1 MTIHLFKSND
11 VDNQLFSRIFDLLE
25 SVPGPITFKHHER
38 FSMELD
44 DLELKKKVV
53 HTKKQ
58 CEKAIETKMSSIRES
73 SENMIYR
80 NINFPHIQEVATWEQ
95 LFSKTQDYRKKHQI
109 PECELVIL
117 LTNTANENNWFATLD
132 PRNPINGFIHC
143 DNWDYFINCPIE
155 FPIAYEV
162 VALSLRR
169 NLYQFP
175 ENLNILVHHHPRG
188 CLNDFCENKRDII
201 LKLRTGDICSDC
213 LSSLIKFQIPQT
225 EINHGLDLFARFRER
240 MLFAQNAQRNKSV
253 SPLLINKRHQIF
265 LPNYEN
271 IEIKFT
277 PLEKTL
283 YFLFLKHPEGILMSN
298 LFEHRQE
305 LNDIY
310 TEIYSRGTLKEM
322 ERSIQDLSN
331 ATKNSASE
339 KISSI
344 KRKFTDSIGKNLIEP
359 YIIKGPN
366 AEPRKIDLDRQ
377 LLMANENSLF
387 KN

>member
-58 CEKAIETKMSSIRES
+58 FEKAIETKMSSIRES

-95 LFSKTQDYRKKHQI
+95 LFSKTKDYRKKHQI
-109 PECELVIL
+109 PENELVIL

-143 DNWDYFINCPIE
+143 DDWNYFINCPIE

-175 ENLNILVHHHPRG
+175 ENLNNLVHHHPRG

-265 LPNYEN
+265 LPDYEN

>member
-1 MTIHLFKSND
+1 MN
-11 VDNQLFSRIFDLLE
+11 
-25 SVPGPITFKHHER
+25 
-38 FSMELD
+38 
-44 DLELKKKVV
+44 
-53 HTKKQ
+53 
-58 CEKAIETKMSSIRES
+58 
-73 SENMIYR
+73 
-80 NINFPHIQEVATWEQ
+80 
-95 LFSKTQDYRKKHQI
+95 
-109 PECELVIL
+109 
-117 LTNTANENNWFATLD
+117 
-132 PRNPINGFIHC
+132 
-143 DNWDYFINCPIE
+143 
-155 FPIAYEV
+155 
-162 VALSLRR
+162 
-169 NLYQFP
+169 
-175 ENLNILVHHHPRG
+175 LVHQHPRG
-188 CLNDFCENKRDII
+188 CVNDFCENKRDII

-213 LSSLIKFQIPQT
+213 LASLSKHQIPQT

-240 MLFAQNAQRNKSV
+240 MLFAQNAQRNKAV
-253 SPLLINKRHQIF
+253 SPLYINKRHQIF
-265 LPNYEN
+265 LPEYEN

-344 KRKFTDSIGKNLIEP
+344 KRKFIEKIGKDLAEP

-366 AEPRKIDLDRQ
+366 AEPRKIHLDRQ
-377 LLMANENSLF
+377 LLKADENSLF

>member
-11 VDNQLFSRIFDLLE
+11 VDNQLFSRVFDLLE

-53 HTKKQ
+53 HTKGQ
-58 CEKAIETKMSSIRES
+58 FEKANDRVMSSMEEKS
-73 SENMIYR
+73 AEMIYR
-80 NINFPHIQEVATWEQ
+80 KVQFPHIQEVATWEQ
-95 LFSKTQDYRKKHQI
+95 LFSKTQDYRKKHHI
-109 PECELVIL
+109 PESELVIL

-175 ENLNILVHHHPRG
+175 KDLMQLVHHHPKG

-201 LKLRTGDICSDC
+201 LKLRTGDICPDC

-240 MLFAQNAQRNKSV
+240 MLFAQNAQRNKAV
-253 SPLLINKRHQIF
+253 SLLYINKRHQIF
-265 LPNYEN
+265 LPEYEN

-305 LNDIY
+305 LTDIY

-344 KRKFTDSIGKNLIEP
+344 KRKFTDYIGRNLIEP

-366 AEPRKIDLDRQ
+366 AEPRKIDLDRG
-377 LLMANENSLF
+377 LLQADTNFLF

>member
-1 MTIHLFKSND
+1 MTIHLFKSDD
-11 VDNQLFSRIFDLLE
+11 VDNQLFSQVFDLLE
-25 SVPGPITFKHHER
+25 SVPGPITFKHNER

-44 DLELKKKVV
+44 DLKLKKKVV
-53 HTKKQ
+53 HTKGQ
-58 CEKAIETKMSSIRES
+58 FEKANDKIMYSMEKSSAKMV
-73 SENMIYR
+73 YR
-80 NINFPHIQEVATWEQ
+80 DLQFPHIQEVATWEQ
-95 LFSKTQDYRKKHQI
+95 LFSKTQAYRKKHQI
-109 PECELVIL
+109 PESELVIL

-132 PRNPINGFIHC
+132 PRTPINGFIHC
-143 DNWDYFINCPIE
+143 DNWNYFIPCPTE

-175 ENLNILVHHHPRG
+175 DELMNLVHQHPRG

-201 LKLRTGDICSDC
+201 LKLRTGDICPDC
-213 LSSLIKFQIPQT
+213 LSSLSKFQIPQT

-253 SPLLINKRHQIF
+253 SPLYINKRHQIF
-265 LPNYEN
+265 LPEYEN

-283 YFLFLKHPEGILMSN
+283 YFLFLQYSEVILMSY

-305 LNDIY
+305 LTDIY

-344 KRKFTDSIGKNLIEP
+344 KRKFIEKIGKDLAEP

-366 AEPRKIDLDRQ
+366 AEARKIHLDRQ
-377 LLMANENSLF
+377 LLKANENSLF